1 MIDYAAQGD
10 TQLRELAVK
19 RLKKRRD
26 FYAHLL
32 IYVMMNTLI
41 VLTWFMTGANGLFW
55 PVFPIALWG
64 IGVVMQGWDT
74 FHDEEFGEDRIQ
86 REINRL
92 QNH

>member
-1 MIDYAAQGD
+1 MVDEMARTDPG
-10 TQLRELAVK
+10 LRERAVQ

-32 IYVMMNTLI
+32 IYVMVNALI
-41 VLTWFMTGANGLFW
+41 VLTWFMTGGNGLFW

-74 FHDEEFGEDRIQ
+74 FHDDEFDEARIQ
-86 REINRL
+86 REMKRL
-92 QNH
+92 QDR